1 MSTHNET
8 ELVKA
13 ISYLRER
20 KIYIIEFP
28 FTPTN
33 QAQTDVAATV
43 RRYKQQMGSPVPLKQ
58 VVKK

>member
-13 ISYLRER
+13 IAYLKER

-28 FTPTN
+28 FKPTN
-33 QAQTDVAATV
+33 AAQTDVAATV
-43 RRYKQQMGSPVPLKQ
+43 RRYKQQVQGLPAIKQ
-58 VVKK
+58 VRK